1 MKWLIGFITVTGF
14 NFSVWAVIGLMR
26 FISEKFNSSK
36 SAQADF
42 FSLNKEQVAAVVPAH
57 NEELTIR
64 QTIKSLKRIL
74 PRENIYVGSDGSSD
88 RTCRVATNTGVKVIN
103 IQPNRGK
110 AGAIR
115 YTINHFGLLNCYQ
128 AILIVDA
135 DSQIDVNYLKYA
147 LPLFNDPKT
156 VAIAGHVLSKWSAHS
171 LPRWNHFFSAYRIR
185 LYRILQIIVRY
196 GQTWKY
202 ANVTTIAPG
211 FVSMYRTQALRKINI
226 DAPGL
231 IIEDYNMTFEVHHK
245 KLGRIAY
252 NPKVSGT
259 TDDPHSFR
267 DYRRQVWRW
276 NLGFWQ
282 TVRRHG
288 FWPSMFSLTTGMMLM
303 ELLLYSTFF
312 VSLPLIISWILITG
326 EPLILPL
333 PVLYFISVSL
343 MLGGLI
349 VIASVFLND
358 YVKTIIRLKIKDR
371 FRYIGFID
379 LVLLL
384 LALLGVYYYSVHLLA
399 LSPLSAVS
407 ISLSDLVI
415 GILVADYLTTILAA
429 IIDKKPLLLVYGL
442 GFVGLRY
449 VDALLFLAALP
460 ASFIIKSKGKW
471 RSPLR
476 QK

>member
-156 VAIAGHVLSKWSAHS
+156 VAIAGHVLSKWS
-171 LPRWNHFFSAYRIR
+171 
-185 LYRILQIIVRY
+185 
-196 GQTWKY
+196 
-202 ANVTTIAPG
+202 
-211 FVSMYRTQALRKINI
+211 
-226 DAPGL
+226 
-231 IIEDYNMTFEVHHK
+231 
-245 KLGRIAY
+245 
-252 NPKVSGT
+252 
-259 TDDPHSFR
+259 
-267 DYRRQVWRW
+267 
-276 NLGFWQ
+276 
-282 TVRRHG
+282 
-288 FWPSMFSLTTGMMLM
+288 
-303 ELLLYSTFF
+303 
-312 VSLPLIISWILITG
+312 
-326 EPLILPL
+326 
-333 PVLYFISVSL
+333 
-343 MLGGLI
+343 
-349 VIASVFLND
+349 
-358 YVKTIIRLKIKDR
+358 
-371 FRYIGFID
+371 
-379 LVLLL
+379 
-384 LALLGVYYYSVHLLA
+384 
-399 LSPLSAVS
+399 
-407 ISLSDLVI
+407 
-415 GILVADYLTTILAA
+415 
-429 IIDKKPLLLVYGL
+429 
-442 GFVGLRY
+442 
-449 VDALLFLAALP
+449 
-460 ASFIIKSKGKW
+460 
-471 RSPLR
+471 
-476 QK
+476 